1 MPSFFTGA
9 ESIAHRNDTPLLES
23 RANAAPVVGGL
34 ACPPGAGGHAS
45 PRSKRNSKRP
55 KCTHSAQA
63 APERAFRRTRG
74 SPGSAPGA
82 AGVGDGRGK
91 GEEGGAEEQLSSSSL
106 PLPPVRSAS
115 GRILFAAAT
124 RSGFP
129 PRFRPLLR
137 RERKGGGRPRG
148 CAWPADPPAPGEERF
163 RREKPLGST
172 GRRPRG
178 CPRLPSA
185 AAQPGGR
192 HGRSMRVAPCESSEG
207 RIGRCCRR

>member
-148 CAWPADPPAPGEERF
+148 GAWPADPPAR
-163 RREKPLGST
+163 T
-172 GRRPRG
+172 
-178 CPRLPSA
+178 
-185 AAQPGGR
+185 
-192 HGRSMRVAPCESSEG
+192 HGRLLAVEVGGGGTFWHMSGWVWMGARHMSGGCGWVHDGGGGTFWPGSA
-207 RIGRCCRR
+207 